1 MAHFSHAQN
10 VLITSLRRQLAD
22 AKRRLAIVAGV
33 ADMPDEVPPSKPVR
47 PEVDLARQ
55 FLERSSRTYN
65 LRDFG
70 FALREAGIMPPTTKR
85 GEHFIKKH
93 VLPHVPQFVRTAGVG
108 RSRVYEIGKRA

>member
-1 MAHFSHAQN
+1 MANFSHAQN

-33 ADMPDEVPPSKPVR
+33 ADMPDEVPTSKPVR

-55 FLERSSRTYN
+55 FLERSTRTYN

-70 FALREAGIMPPTTKR
+70 FALREAGILPPTTKR
-85 GEHFIKKH
+85 GDHFVKKH
-93 VLPHVPQFVRTAGVG
+93 VLSHMSEYVKQFGVG
-108 RSRVYEIGKRA
+108 RNRVYEIGKRA